1 MSTTIDGQCKV
12 NRILSLATTRLCFN
26 ASVHSRKAHK
36 NKQIQIQIHPPPM
49 FTLCCATLRIRNAIL
64 KFCTCAFRCSFDT
77 LLNYVPRGVTC
88 TPQKFN
94 PFHLPLRLQTITFNF
109 RLHIA
114 IKSTLDRAHKLPAF
128 NSFVIAIAWLQLAPD
143 NLQKI
148 K

>member
-1 MSTTIDGQCKV
+1 MCISMLFRYLAQLRATRRDLYPPKIQP
-12 NRILSLATTRLCFN
+12 LSLAH
-26 ASVHSRKAHK
+26 A
-36 NKQIQIQIHPPPM
+36 
-49 FTLCCATLRIRNAIL
+49 
-64 KFCTCAFRCSFDT
+64 
-77 LLNYVPRGVTC
+77 
-88 TPQKFN
+88 
-94 PFHLPLRLQTITFNF
+94 ITFNF